1 MLTITLVMSHALPGS
16 PSKIY
21 FKLCLE
27 KHSQKK
33 FKLKEWIWT
42 VCFKTH

>member
-1 MLTITLVMSHALPGS
+1 MLAITLVMSHALPGS

-27 KHSQKK
+27 KHSWK
-33 FKLKEWIWT
+33 KLKEWIWT
-42 VCFKTH
+42 VRFKTH